1 MFIQRQLSTP
11 VQIFSGKFRL
21 TVAVRCPQ
29 ATLVTRAVEL
39 WEGVGGGRC
48 QICPLSDTI
57 ACRVPSLSHRPAV
70 RINERAFVSESFPKI
85 ISYLPSHFFRQLHNV
100 CTAQARYCVI
110 LAHTSDRYTRI
121 RNGTI
126 IRLSIWLQRAW
137 RQSNIHNFI
146 YVLWRCGLYADDV
159 VDVDVATADEL

>member
-1 MFIQRQLSTP
+1 MPSSNPRDQGCRVVGRCRGGQMSDMSFIWHN
-11 VQIFSGKFRL
+11 RL
-21 TVAVRCPQ
+21 PRAVAVPPSRC
-29 ATLVTRAVEL
+29 
-39 WEGVGGGRC
+39 
-48 QICPLSDTI
+48 
-57 ACRVPSLSHRPAV
+57 PAV

-85 ISYLPSHFFRQLHNV
+85 ISYLPSQFFRQLHNV

-110 LAHTSDRYTRI
+110 LAHTSDRYTGI
-121 RNGTI
+121 RYATI